1 MMKKSTTIKAVTYCR
16 VSSTKQVRDGHGLVS
31 QDTRCREYAKHKGYE
46 VIEAFHDEGVSGS
59 LIDRPKMQEMLDFLS
74 GQDEQIIV
82 LIDDIS
88 RLARGLE
95 AHLQLRTAISSVG
108 AKLES
113 PSIEFGDDS
122 DSILVE
128 NLLASVSQH
137 QRQKNAEQV
146 KNRMRARLMN
156 GYWISNPMVGY
167 KYKKVEGH
175 GKMLMRHEP
184 VATILQ
190 NALEKFACGQ
200 LETQSEFRDYLL
212 AHEEFPR
219 KKDGTIHLQ
228 QVKEMLKRVL
238 YAGYISLPKWGIF
251 MQPAKHEPLIT
262 YETYMRIQERL
273 ERKAKVPARKDL
285 DEDFPLRGFVAC
297 NSCGHP
303 LTSCWSRSANRRRY
317 AYYLCQKKGCN
328 MKGKSVRKEKIE
340 AEFDDIMKSIKPTK
354 DAYWLASDMFKVQ
367 WEQKRQ
373 SLVQDENKLHQER
386 MLLEK
391 KIEKLVE
398 RVVNTDSISLMTTYE
413 NSLRMMEQEKILLDE
428 KILNGSKTL
437 PDFDETFRTAM
448 SFLSN
453 PYTMWVSEDI
463 TLKRIALRL
472 VFSEKI
478 TYAIKQGFRTPQ
490 MAEPIRISRGFSD
503 IDTNKYDMVRLP

>member
-1 MMKKSTTIKAVTYCR
+1 
-16 VSSTKQVRDGHGLVS
+16 
-31 QDTRCREYAKHKGYE
+31 
-46 VIEAFHDEGVSGS
+46 
-59 LIDRPKMQEMLDFLS
+59 
-74 GQDEQIIV
+74 
-82 LIDDIS
+82 
-88 RLARGLE
+88 
-95 AHLQLRTAISSVG
+95 
-108 AKLES
+108 
-113 PSIEFGDDS
+113 
-122 DSILVE
+122 
-128 NLLASVSQH
+128 
-137 QRQKNAEQV
+137 
-146 KNRMRARLMN
+146 
-156 GYWISNPMVGY
+156 
-167 KYKKVEGH
+167 
-175 GKMLMRHEP
+175 
-184 VATILQ
+184 
-190 NALEKFACGQ
+190 
-200 LETQSEFRDYLL
+200 
-212 AHEEFPR
+212 
-219 KKDGTIHLQ
+219 
-228 QVKEMLKRVL
+228 
-238 YAGYISLPKWGIF
+238 
-251 MQPAKHEPLIT
+251 
-262 YETYMRIQERL
+262 
-273 ERKAKVPARKDL
+273 
-285 DEDFPLRGFVAC
+285 
-297 NSCGHP
+297 
-303 LTSCWSRSANRRRY
+303 
-317 AYYLCQKKGCN
+317 